1 MRRLAALLMGVW
13 LLAVAGAAQAAEP
26 LLRVRASLGQTT
38 GVLAGAT
45 VSLHLDVMTS
55 TWFADPPVLPDLRL
69 AQALVTPPSG
79 RAEILHGEE
88 NGVALNGLRYTYLIT
103 PQEAGPLDIP
113 ALAVSARLGQASG
126 PLSASSAPLRLAV
139 QATAGPGVAA
149 QSLQATQAFE
159 TSAAALAVGGRVT
172 RSITQRAQGAQ
183 AMLIRPAPLG
193 DVAGFKRYAR
203 EPEIRNLDDGRG
215 GFVGGERVDRADYVA
230 ERAGTLSLPAVRL
243 DWVDGATG
251 KPAVIELPAQSF
263 DVAPAPGAASPFP
276 IEEDVRQWVL
286 HIPAA
291 ALWGA
296 AVLAALAL
304 AGWLGWPS
312 IRRAARAL
320 GERGRAWR
328 ACWRASE
335 PWAWR
340 QLRRETGRPGLGS
353 FYLWLRRASGQVSL
367 LQAQRG
373 WSAPARA
380 PALAMLRADYGQPAD
395 AARGQAL
402 LRQQAPQ
409 WRKRWRAARRAAP
422 RHGLGPLNCVGTLDH
437 KGETP

>member
-1 MRRLAALLMGVW
+1 MRRLAALLASAW
-13 LLAVAGAAQAAEP
+13 LLAAAWTAQAAEP
-26 LLRVRASLGQTT
+26 LLRVRASLGQASD
-38 GVLAGAT
+38 VMAGAT
-45 VSLHLDVMTS
+45 VTLRLDVLTS
-55 TWFADPPVLPDLRL
+55 TWFADPPALPDLRL
-69 AQALVTPPSG
+69 PRALVTPPSG
-79 RAEILHGEE
+79 RAEILHEQD
-88 NGVALNGLRYTYLIT
+88 NGVAMNGLRYTYVIT
-103 PQEAGPLDIP
+103 PQAAGPLDIP
-113 ALAVSARLGQASG
+113 ALTVSARLGQASG

-139 QATAGPGVAA
+139 REAAGPGVAA
-149 QSLQATQAFE
+149 QALQATQAFE
-159 TSAAALAVGGRVT
+159 TSAVALTVGGRVT

-183 AMLIRPAPLG
+183 AMLIKPAPLG
-193 DVAGFKRYAR
+193 DVAGFRRYAR

-230 ERAGTLSLPAVRL
+230 ERAGTLSLPALRL

-291 ALWGA
+291 ALWGT

-328 ACWRASE
+328 ASE

-340 QLRRETGRPGLGS
+340 QLRREMGRPGLGS

-367 LQAQRG
+367 GQAQRG
-373 WSAPARA
+373 WSTEARA

-395 AARGQAL
+395 AARAQAL
-402 LRQQAPQ
+402 LRQHAPR

-422 RHGLGPLNCVGTLDH
+422 RHGLRPLNRVGTLDH